1 MTEITIDQLS
11 KTISKNTVL
20 KDISMTMHSGRIYGL
35 QGVNGS
41 GKTMLMR
48 SIIGLIHPTSGSISV
63 NGKCLGKDIE
73 FPESIGFLLENP
85 AFLDGYSGFDN
96 LKILTSIKGGQS
108 DEQIQNMLTTVGL
121 ETAGK
126 KKYRKYSL
134 GMKQRLGIAAAVMEN
149 PDIIILDEPTNALD
163 SAGVEMVK
171 TILQEQKRRG
181 ALLIISCHDA
191 AVLSE
196 LSDEIFQ
203 MENGRILKH
212 LNINEDSTW
221 TRGEKNGETE
231 HE

>member
-1 MTEITIDQLS
+1 MTEIMINQLS
-11 KTISKNTVL
+11 KTIGKNTVL
-20 KDISMTMHSGRIYGL
+20 CDISMTMHSGRIYGL

-48 SIIGLIHPTSGSISV
+48 SIIGLIHPTKGEIYV
-63 NGKCLGKDIE
+63 DGKCLGKDIE
-73 FPESIGFLLENP
+73 FPGSIGFLLENP

-96 LKILTSIKGGQS
+96 LKILTSIRGEENE
-108 DEQIQNMLTTVGL
+108 EQIKRILATVGL

-163 SAGVEMVK
+163 SEGVEMVK
-171 TILQEQKRRG
+171 AILQEQKKRG

-191 AVLSE
+191 SILSE

-203 MENGRILKH
+203 MENGRIRNH
-212 LNINEDSTW
+212 INIHEDSTR
-221 TRGEKNGETE
+221 TGEE
-231 HE
+231 